1 MGTAFIFSNQKW
13 EMNLEEK
20 TSWSVSQSKHL
31 DETGGSDE
39 PESIF

>member
-13 EMNLEEK
+13 EINLEEK
-20 TSWSVSQSKHL
+20 TSWS

-39 PESIF
+39 PECSF